1 MTMATTPANVPASR
15 SRRLALGLLLL
26 VVVAA
31 IAAVAVPTWLLHRHY
46 DQALHEYGDK
56 LERFRRIASTR
67 PEVARQLEVMRTKDS
82 RRFFL
87 RSGAVAFSGAEAQEI
102 VRGMIEQNGGRLI
115 SMQAPVPR
123 EEGRYRQITLNV
135 AFTANIISLRKIVNA
150 IEGNTPFLFVDNMM
164 VRSQVQSNFRP
175 SPGAE
180 PEMYVTLDVS
190 GYSQAAP

>member
-1 MTMATTPANVPASR
+1 
-15 SRRLALGLLLL
+15 LGLLVLAIA
-26 VVVAA
+26 AA
-31 IAAVAVPTWLLHRHY
+31 IALVAIPTWLLHRHY
-46 DQALHEYGDK
+46 DVALQEYGDR

-67 PEVARQLEVMRTKDS
+67 TEVARQLEMMRTKDS

-87 RSGAVAFSGAEAQEI
+87 RSGATAFSGAEATEI
-102 VRGMIEQNGGRLI
+102 VRGVIEQNGGRLI

-123 EEGRYRQITLNV
+123 DEGRYRQITLSV
-135 AFTANIISLRKIVNA
+135 AFTANIVSLRKIVNA

-175 SPGAE
+175 APGAE

-190 GYSQAAP
+190 GYSQATP